1 MKTILYQ
8 RDDDKILVSELV
20 VNKEQFIKYNESKIK
35 QLYIQDLSN
44 TTSNLIY
51 NIVKEYDEPNKFSLE
66 KYHKIYSNRTICAA
80 GSVTYLIP
88 AINKKSA
95 SIYDKF
101 SHYGNSLRFVTYHS
115 EKLPEFDDIKDCYKN
130 YKFNDALFYFPT
142 TYQAI
147 KLDKE
152 LELLYKLLYIRN
164 FDFEQKGEINTDE
177 FKKIF
182 TLNFKE
188 VLSYSTYMDI
198 LSPYYTVMNESV
210 EQTINDSLEKD
221 SEKIKK
227 IKLILK

>member
-8 RDDDKILVSELV
+8 RDDDKILVSELE
-20 VNKEQFIKYNESKIK
+20 VNKEQFIKYNELKIK
-35 QLYIQDLSN
+35 QLYNQDLSN

-51 NIVKEYDEPNKFSLE
+51 NIVKEYNEPNKFSLE
-66 KYHKIYSNRTICAA
+66 KYHKIYSNGIICAA
-80 GSVTYLIP
+80 GSVKYLIP
-88 AINKKSA
+88 VINKKSS

-101 SHYGNSLRFVTYHS
+101 SHYGNSLRFATYHS

-130 YKFNDALFYFPT
+130 YKFNDVLFYFPT

-152 LELLYKLLYIRN
+152 LELLYKLLYIKY
-164 FDFEQKGEINTDE
+164 FDFEQISEINRDE

-198 LSPYYTVMNESV
+198 LSSYYPVINDSV
-210 EQTINDSLEKD
+210 EQTINSKIDID
-221 SEKIKK
+221 AEKIKK